1 MSDALYLPLGSPYQ
15 IVTLGGGTFALNGVT
30 DAVEFVLQAAA
41 AATITRLG
49 FRVGTRTGTPPTYR
63 ISLQG
68 VNASGNPD
76 GTIKGGGTPASATF
90 TPPASTAWNNTWQ
103 WVTLDNAY
111 TCARGEYLAV
121 VIDYSSGTI
130 DGSNNITFATHC
142 DSTSVSSLFP
152 FAIQNDAGV
161 RTRRTGQPYFG
172 YGSVSKAYGNV
183 YLSGSNITINSAGT
197 DEVAAKFTLPAD
209 WGDTFQVLGAHV
221 LCAPISAGKTI
232 SMTLYEGGGAA
243 DTTVLQSVDWDTDF
257 TSAAGTGILTL
268 YFDEATLSTLTFGNT
283 YRLSFGTPDASG
295 QLISVVSVSS
305 AADWDASALGQQF
318 ARSLRSGGN
327 WTDSAVSRVL
337 CNLILADWTKPAG
350 AGARL
355 VGPGALVS
363 PGGIA

>member
-15 IVTLGGGTFALNGVT
+15 IVTLGGGTFALNGTT
-30 DAVEFVLQAAA
+30 DAVEFIFQAVA

-90 TPPASTAWNNTWQ
+90 TPPASTAWNNSWQ

-111 TCARGEYLAV
+111 TCARGEYLAI

-142 DSTSVSSLFP
+142 DSTSVFALFP

-172 YGSVSKAYGNV
+172 YGSASKAYGNV
-183 YLSGSNITINSAGT
+183 YRSGGNNSISSAG
-197 DEVAAKFTLPAD
+197 EVAAKFTLPAD

-243 DTTVLQSVDWDTDF
+243 NTTVMQSVDWDTDF
-257 TSAAGTGILTL
+257 TSTTATGILTL
-268 YFDEATLSTLTFGNT
+268 YFDEATLSTLTFGSA
-283 YRLSFGTPDASG
+283 YRLSFRTSDANI
-295 QLISVVSVSS
+295 QLISAVTVNS
-305 AADWDASALGQQF
+305 AADWDASALGRQF
-318 ARSLRSGGN
+318 SLSTRSGGN
-327 WTDSAVSRVL
+327 WTDNALNRLLV
-337 CNLILADWTKPAG
+337 NLILADWTKPAG

-355 VGPGALVS
+355 VGPSALVS
-363 PGGIA
+363 LGGIA